1 MVSELPEFVRW
12 LQAHQ
17 KEAGVFVAV
26 SRLVDQYSDN
36 PAARV
41 AAQEIA
47 GRLGGEVGV
56 DAVGV
61 RLKNRDR
68 CAGSLLRPR
77 PHASTLTPAP
87 QAGGARPSLR
97 HACSALF
104 LLSNSLT
111 WGQNGTEPQEAVP
124 DRRAVVVAVRR
135 PAEDRVVA
143 PTAAPIH
150 TVRA

>member
-1 MVSELPEFVRW
+1 MLAAART
-12 LQAHQ
+12 QRCADDQ

-87 QAGGARPSLR
+87 QAVVARPSLR

-111 WGQNGTEPQEAVP
+111 
-124 DRRAVVVAVRR
+124 
-135 PAEDRVVA
+135 
-143 PTAAPIH
+143 
-150 TVRA
+150 